1 MEPRDS
7 QEPDVV
13 MMETGGSQE
22 SDAAMETGEC
32 SAPAIPLPKPWAKL
46 VPLDSKYSDVEIAL
60 DEMVVCSETSFLS
73 LDKHEWCK
81 IAKKL
86 DKCSAT
92 LQNLSSISIN
102 VDGVVIEKGDAVAIK
117 HDSAIVSGT
126 DNEGYLSYRF
136 EVTPI
141 SKYCKIPIKIPF
153 DIEHAKCSICLNI
166 WHDVVTV
173 APCLHN
179 FCNGCFSE
187 WLRRSL
193 KNGSSVLCPH
203 CRGIVHF
210 VGRNHFLHNIE
221 QALFGSDASLQRS
234 NEEVAYLDRRASIK
248 TNLIGFFIVA
258 TVVARGGGLEN
269 RRRLGGSRSDHGL
282 VIKNS
287 KAPRRGMSYFPL
299 NDESDGME
307 LSCPQCGIE
316 FRGFQCNQAT
326 VHLQCSSCGG
336 MMPSRSDISVPQHC
350 LGCDRSFCGSYWLS
364 QGLSTNVPHT
374 FCSHEN
380 FKPIFEH
387 TIVRIPS
394 STHQNNQHEQ
404 DITERCI
411 RSMGRTLQDVV
422 LEWIGKLDNREID
435 RTIMPLN
442 HADMI
447 TARTHVCKDCY
458 DKLVSFLLYWFRVTI
473 PHYSTGSADLEV
485 SKLFPITVTKRVARD
500 MKVSCSAVTFLIC
513 FVTLWPSHQFKK
525 TSLHF
530 RSHSCIPPIRIKTMN
545 TFNYLMPQC
554 LPLL

>member
-7 QEPDVV
+7 QESDVV
-13 MMETGGSQE
+13 MMETSGSQE
-22 SDAAMETGEC
+22 SDASMETGEC
-32 SAPAIPLPKPWAKL
+32 SAPPISLPKPWAKL

-81 IAKKL
+81 IARKL

-92 LQNLSSISIN
+92 LQSLSLIPIN
-102 VDGVVIEKGDAVAIK
+102 VDGVVIKKGDAVAIK
-117 HDSAIVSGT
+117 HDSEIVSGT
-126 DNEGYLSYRF
+126 DNEGYLIYRF

-141 SKYCKIPIKIPF
+141 SEYCKIPIKIPF

-221 QALFGSDASLQRS
+221 QAIFGSDASLQRS
-234 NEEVAYLDRRASIK
+234 NEEVAYLDRRATIK
-248 TNLIGFFIVA
+248 SN
-258 TVVARGGGLEN
+258 
-269 RRRLGGSRSDHGL
+269 L
-282 VIKNS
+282 VIKKS
-287 KAPRRGMSYFPL
+287 KAPRRGRSYFPL

-307 LSCPQCGIE
+307 LSCPQCGTE

-364 QGLSTNVPHT
+364 QGLSTNGPHT

-380 FKPIFEH
+380 FKPISEH

-394 STHQNNQHEQ
+394 STHQNNRHEQ

-458 DKLVSFLLYWFRVTI
+458 DKLVSFLLYWFRLTI
-473 PHYSTGSADLEV
+473 PHYNE
-485 SKLFPITVTKRVARD
+485 
-500 MKVSCSAVTFLIC
+500 CSFHVMLGNLI
-513 FVTLWPSHQFKK
+513 FALLPS
-525 TSLHF
+525 L
-530 RSHSCIPPIRIKTMN
+530 
-545 TFNYLMPQC
+545 LQC
-554 LPLL
+554 LYPKTISLTNSIFSNILKLQNSSNIDCRFVVASTTSSVYLLQPSLL